1 MAFSRS
7 GLHCANPA
15 APPGSRVWTYQ
26 TLDALTVVRFLGYF
40 NLAFRELS
48 IGDMIHGSTVTGTI
62 KAPTAITSRWSTY
75 VLTISA
81 AGVVD
86 CVDGLAMAATNTD

>member
-1 MAFSRS
+1 MAFNRE

-26 TLDALTVVRFLGYF
+26 TLDALTVVRVVGYF
-40 NLAFRELS
+40 NAAARELGL
-48 IGDMIHGSTVTGTI
+48 GDMIHGTTVTGTI

-75 VLTISA
+75 VNSLA
-81 AGVVD
+81 AAAVD
-86 CVDGLAMAATNTD
+86 VVDGLAIATTDTD